1 MEVDRRSDSLLRIAE
16 VRRRT
21 GLSVSTINRRE
32 AKGTFP
38 PRVRIGDN
46 SVGWYQ
52 SDVDQFVADPF
63 NYRCTCRLA

>member
-1 MEVDRRSDSLLRIAE
+1 MSVDRRNDSLLRIAE
-16 VRRRT
+16 VRQRT

-38 PRVRIGDN
+38 SRIRIGDN

-52 SDVDQFVADPF
+52 SDVDEFVADPF
-63 NYRCTCRLA
+63 NYRCAAKTA